1 MQRPDGTLVALE
13 VHTFPADRGVPNEG
27 HRPWDLQPGS
37 TMTNAMV
44 SAMVQATDGH
54 VLTLTYKDGSQ
65 KLLVPD
71 GVPIVTAV
79 PGDRSLLVPGAYVF
93 IAADVDAD
101 GKMTATRVQVS
112 KDGVKPPQ

>member
-13 VHTFPADRGVPNEG
+13 VRTFPADRGVPNEG

-112 KDGVKPPQ
+112 KDGIKPPQ